1 MSESKSVA
9 QTVTPEKLISDAI
22 DALRKEADT
31 DTDLL
36 DILADNIVKLAP
48 ADKAVADATAAI
60 EALASKRAEGAED
73 DPADHD

>member
-31 DTDLL
+31 DTNLL

-48 ADKAVADATAAI
+48 EETAVADATVAI
-60 EALASKRAEGAED
+60 EALASKRAEGAD
-73 DPADHD
+73 DPANHD